1 MVNVAANALL
11 FLVTVPLTHCG
22 CHAMMNPWDEK
33 ACLYCQ
39 FAHVQSVLLLHM
51 SIFPK
56 HHGYRASFFLLSQ
69 QYCPHLSFACFVC
82 VCPCACVSVRAYMCV
97 CMCVCTPHE
106 FCLYSFLYF
115 LSLCT
120 ATLFFF
126 FLPVLVP
133 QQFLQ

>member
-56 HHGYRASFFLLSQ
+56 HHGCRASFFFLL
-69 QYCPHLSFACFVC
+69 
-82 VCPCACVSVRAYMCV
+82 
-97 CMCVCTPHE
+97 
-106 FCLYSFLYF
+106 
-115 LSLCT
+115 
-120 ATLFFF
+120 
-126 FLPVLVP
+126 
-133 QQFLQ
+133 